1 LKLWVTIMT
10 KTAEMG
16 QEKDK
21 VKGLDHE
28 KEKRKEKG
36 NYINSKTTFLRH
48 DALEIF

>member
-1 LKLWVTIMT
+1 MT
-10 KTAEMG
+10 KTVEMG

-36 NYINSKTTFLRH
+36 NNRGWTRVSS
-48 DALEIF
+48 